1 MIQAR
6 FEAPIPGQSL
16 TGEPK
21 QYPWESPPE
30 LDKVGDVITFYVEKL
45 SSQEVMDDL
54 FIALDEGFPLNI
66 LVKSM
71 LSTGVME
78 GMHSVD
84 VSMIVAP
91 VLHEYILGA
100 AKMQGVKVKEFPMT
114 KDEQLEEKEK
124 RALAATVE
132 RSLEKSPEED
142 EGKALLEQ
150 ALSFVKE
157 DEPIAEEGMP
167 ETTEETTMEGETPEE
182 KPMGLMSRR
191 GAEDGV

>member
-1 MIQAR
+1 MIEAR

-30 LDKVGDVITFYVEKL
+30 LDKVEDVIKFYIDKL

-66 LVKSM
+66 LVKSI
-71 LSTGVME
+71 LTTGVME
-78 GMHSVD
+78 GVHSID

-100 AKMQGVKVKEFPMT
+100 AKIQGVKVKERPTT
-114 KDEQLEEKEK
+114 KDEELSAKEK
-124 RALAATVE
+124 ATLAASIE
-132 RSLEKSPEED
+132 RGLEKSPKEDMGREILEE
-142 EGKALLEQ
+142 
-150 ALSFVKE
+150 ALSFVQGG
-157 DEPIAEEGMP
+157 AEEPEQEEMP
-167 ETTEETTMEGETPEE
+167 MEEEAMPEE

-191 GAEDGV
+191 GTEDGV

>member
-1 MIQAR
+1 MIEAR

-16 TGEPK
+16 TGEPR

-30 LDKVGDVITFYVEKL
+30 LDKVEDVIKFYIDKL

-66 LVKSM
+66 LVKSI
-71 LSTGVME
+71 LTTGVME
-78 GMHSVD
+78 GMHSID

-100 AKMQGVKVKEFPMT
+100 AKIQGVKVKERPTT
-114 KDEQLEEKEK
+114 KDEELSAKEK
-124 RALAATVE
+124 ATLAASIE
-132 RSLEKSPEED
+132 RGLEKSPKEDMGREILEE
-142 EGKALLEQ
+142 
-150 ALSFVKE
+150 ALSFVQGG
-157 DEPIAEEGMP
+157 AEEPEQEDMP
-167 ETTEETTMEGETPEE
+167 MEEEAMPEE

-191 GAEDGV
+191 GTEDGV

>member
-1 MIQAR
+1 MIEAR

-30 LDKVGDVITFYVEKL
+30 LDKVEDVIKFYIDKL

-54 FIALDEGFPLNI
+54 FIALDEEFPLNI
-66 LVKSM
+66 LVKSI
-71 LSTGVME
+71 LTTGVME
-78 GMHSVD
+78 GVHSID

-100 AKMQGVKVKEFPMT
+100 AKIQGVKVKERPTT
-114 KDEQLEEKEK
+114 KDEELSAKEK
-124 RALAATVE
+124 ATLAASIE
-132 RSLEKSPEED
+132 RGLEKSPKEDMGREILEE
-142 EGKALLEQ
+142 
-150 ALSFVKE
+150 ALSFVQGG
-157 DEPIAEEGMP
+157 AEEPEQEEMP
-167 ETTEETTMEGETPEE
+167 MEEEAMPEE

-191 GAEDGV
+191 GTEDGV

>member
-1 MIQAR
+1 MIEAR

-16 TGEPK
+16 TGEPR

-30 LDKVGDVITFYVEKL
+30 LDKVEDVIKFYIDKL

-66 LVKSM
+66 LVKSI
-71 LSTGVME
+71 LTTGVME
-78 GMHSVD
+78 GVHSID

-100 AKMQGVKVKEFPMT
+100 AKIQGVKVKERPTT
-114 KDEQLEEKEK
+114 KDEELSAKEK
-124 RALAATVE
+124 ATLAASIE
-132 RSLEKSPEED
+132 RGLEKSPKEDMGREILEE
-142 EGKALLEQ
+142 
-150 ALSFVKE
+150 ALSFVQGG
-157 DEPIAEEGMP
+157 AEEPEQEDMP
-167 ETTEETTMEGETPEE
+167 MEEEAMPEE

-191 GAEDGV
+191 GTEDGV

>member
-1 MIQAR
+1 MIEAR

-30 LDKVGDVITFYVEKL
+30 LDKVEDVIKFYIDKL

-54 FIALDEGFPLNI
+54 FIALDEEFPLNI
-66 LVKSM
+66 LVKSI
-71 LSTGVME
+71 LTTGVME
-78 GMHSVD
+78 GVHSID

-100 AKMQGVKVKEFPMT
+100 AKIQGVKVKERPTT
-114 KDEQLEEKEK
+114 KDEELSEKEK
-124 RALAATVE
+124 ATLAASIE
-132 RSLEKSPEED
+132 RGLEKSPKEDMGREVLEE
-142 EGKALLEQ
+142 
-150 ALSFVKE
+150 ALSFVQGK
-157 DEPIAEEGMP
+157 AEKPEQEEMP
-167 ETTEETTMEGETPEE
+167 MEEEAMPEE

-191 GAEDGV
+191 GTEDGV

>member
-1 MIQAR
+1 MIEAR

-16 TGEPK
+16 TGEPR

-30 LDKVGDVITFYVEKL
+30 LDKVEDVIKFYIDKL

-66 LVKSM
+66 LVKSI
-71 LSTGVME
+71 LTTGVME
-78 GMHSVD
+78 GMHSID

-100 AKMQGVKVKEFPMT
+100 AKIQGVKVKERPTT
-114 KDEQLEEKEK
+114 KDEELSAKEK
-124 RALAATVE
+124 ATLAASIE
-132 RSLEKSPEED
+132 RGLEKSPKEDMGREILEE
-142 EGKALLEQ
+142 
-150 ALSFVKE
+150 ALSFVQGG
-157 DEPIAEEGMP
+157 AEEPEQEEMP
-167 ETTEETTMEGETPEE
+167 MEEEAMPEE

-191 GAEDGV
+191 GTEDGV

>member
-1 MIQAR
+1 MIEAR

-21 QYPWESPPE
+21 PYPWETAPE
-30 LDKVGDVITFYVEKL
+30 IDKVGDVINFYIDKL

-66 LVKSM
+66 LVKSI
-71 LSTGVME
+71 LTTGVME
-78 GMHSVD
+78 GMHTID

-100 AKMQGVKVKEFPMT
+100 ARMQGVKVKERPET
-114 KDEQLEEKEK
+114 KDEQLSEKEK
-124 RALAATVE
+124 KALASTVE
-132 RSLEKSPEED
+132 RSLEMSPDKDMGRE
-142 EGKALLEQ
+142 LLEE
-150 ALSFVKE
+150 ALEFVQSDTSE
-157 DEPIAEEGMP
+157 TEQPNLEENVEEPM
-167 ETTEETTMEGETPEE
+167 PEE

-191 GAEDGV
+191 GVEDGV

>member
-1 MIQAR
+1 MIEAR

-30 LDKVGDVITFYVEKL
+30 LDKVEDVIKFYIDKL

-66 LVKSM
+66 LVKSI
-71 LSTGVME
+71 LTTGVME
-78 GMHSVD
+78 GVHSID

-100 AKMQGVKVKEFPMT
+100 AKIQGVKVKERPTT
-114 KDEQLEEKEK
+114 KDEELSEKEK
-124 RALAATVE
+124 ATLAASIE
-132 RSLEKSPEED
+132 RGLEKSPKEDMGREVLEE
-142 EGKALLEQ
+142 
-150 ALSFVKE
+150 ALSFVQGK
-157 DEPIAEEGMP
+157 AEKP
-167 ETTEETTMEGETPEE
+167 EQEETPMEEEDMPEE

-191 GAEDGV
+191 GTEDGV

>member
-1 MIQAR
+1 MIEAR

-30 LDKVGDVITFYVEKL
+30 LDKVEDVIKFYIDKL

-66 LVKSM
+66 LVKSI
-71 LSTGVME
+71 LTTGVME
-78 GMHSVD
+78 GVHSID

-100 AKMQGVKVKEFPMT
+100 AKIQGVKVKERPTT
-114 KDEQLEEKEK
+114 KDEELSEKEK
-124 RALAATVE
+124 ATLAASIE
-132 RSLEKSPEED
+132 RGLEKSPKEDMGREVLEE
-142 EGKALLEQ
+142 
-150 ALSFVKE
+150 ALSFVQGKAEKPEQEEMPMEEE
-157 DEPIAEEGMP
+157 DM
-167 ETTEETTMEGETPEE
+167 PEE

-191 GAEDGV
+191 GTEDGV

>member
-30 LDKVGDVITFYVEKL
+30 LDEVGDVIKFYVEKL

-54 FIALDEGFPLNI
+54 FIALEEGFPLNI
-66 LVKSM
+66 LVKS
-71 LSTGVME
+71 LLTTGVME
-78 GMHSVD
+78 GMHSID
-84 VSMIVAP
+84 VSMIAAP

-100 AKMQGVKVKEFPMT
+100 SKIQGIKVKEFPMT
-114 KDEQLEEKEK
+114 KDEQLAEKEK

-132 RSLEKSPEED
+132 RSLERSPEED

-150 ALSFVKE
+150 ALSFVK
-157 DEPIAEEGMP
+157 DDAPKAEEGIP
-167 ETTEETTMEGETPEE
+167 EETEEMAMEEEAPEQQ
-182 KPMGLMSRR
+182 PMGLMSRR
-191 GAEDGV
+191 IT

>member
-1 MIQAR
+1 MIEAR

-30 LDKVGDVITFYVEKL
+30 LDKVEDVIKFYIDKL

-54 FIALDEGFPLNI
+54 FIALDEEFPLNI
-66 LVKSM
+66 LVKSI
-71 LSTGVME
+71 LTTGVME
-78 GMHSVD
+78 GVHSID

-100 AKMQGVKVKEFPMT
+100 AKIQGVKVKERPTT
-114 KDEQLEEKEK
+114 KDEELSAKEK
-124 RALAATVE
+124 ATLAASIE
-132 RSLEKSPEED
+132 RGLEKSPKEDMGREILEE
-142 EGKALLEQ
+142 
-150 ALSFVKE
+150 ALSFVQGG
-157 DEPIAEEGMP
+157 AEEPEQEDMP
-167 ETTEETTMEGETPEE
+167 MEEEAMPEE

-191 GAEDGV
+191 GTEDGV

>member
-66 LVKSM
+66 LVKS
-71 LSTGVME
+71 LLTTGVME

-100 AKMQGVKVKEFPMT
+100 ARCKVLRSK
-114 KDEQLEEKEK
+114 KDL
-124 RALAATVE
+124 
-132 RSLEKSPEED
+132 
-142 EGKALLEQ
+142 
-150 ALSFVKE
+150 
-157 DEPIAEEGMP
+157 
-167 ETTEETTMEGETPEE
+167 
-182 KPMGLMSRR
+182 
-191 GAEDGV
+191 

>member
-1 MIQAR
+1 MIEAR

-16 TGEPK
+16 TGEPR

-30 LDKVGDVITFYVEKL
+30 LDKVEDVIKFYVDKL

-66 LVKSM
+66 LVKSI
-71 LSTGVME
+71 LTTGVME
-78 GMHSVD
+78 GMHSID

-100 AKMQGVKVKEFPMT
+100 AKIQGVKVKERPTT
-114 KDEQLEEKEK
+114 KDEELSAKEK
-124 RALAATVE
+124 ATLAASIE
-132 RSLEKSPEED
+132 RGLEKSPKEDMGREILEE
-142 EGKALLEQ
+142 
-150 ALSFVKE
+150 ALSFVQGG
-157 DEPIAEEGMP
+157 AEEPEQEDMP
-167 ETTEETTMEGETPEE
+167 MEEEAMPEE

-191 GAEDGV
+191 GTEDGV